1 MCLNINFFVF
11 ILIALLPVG
20 LLSHI
25 SVKELRGC
33 IMLQYFFGLKLPH
46 ILLSYTTLT
55 LSVTL
60 FLLNTSALLPFF
72 ILFTG
77 V

>member
-1 MCLNINFFVF
+1 
-11 ILIALLPVG
+11 
-20 LLSHI
+20 
-25 SVKELRGC
+25 
-33 IMLQYFFGLKLPH
+33 MLQYFFGLKLPH
-46 ILLSYTTLT
+46 ILLSYTSLT